1 MVDCHHNND
10 TLEDNDNNLLV
21 ISCYTPILTFFLN
34 YESLFQLK
42 YIKKGYSSR
51 GATLV

>member
-21 ISCYTPILTFFLN
+21 ISCYTPILTFFKIMKAFF
-34 YESLFQLK
+34 S
-42 YIKKGYSSR
+42 
-51 GATLV
+51 